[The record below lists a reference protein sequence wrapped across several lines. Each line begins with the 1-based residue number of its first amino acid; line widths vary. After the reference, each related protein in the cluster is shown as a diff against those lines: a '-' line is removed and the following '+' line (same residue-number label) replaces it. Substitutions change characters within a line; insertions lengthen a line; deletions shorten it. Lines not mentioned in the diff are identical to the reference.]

1 MIANRRAQKGEPIP
15 GPSVTKFR
23 ARRIRLVIGMA
34 ASRLWG
40 IFVSRECLLKSVLV
54 FLTIWLASCGHSRIR
69 PAAAAQSQN
78 GLFFPLVDALNDGFS
93 YAYAPS
99 IILKNGT
106 YHVFFCSK
114 GWLNY
119 PSWDAIRYTTS
130 VDGKTW
136 SIPKVMLQA
145 TAANGKDMAACD
157 PSLVLFQGYY
167 YLYYSSAV
175 TTAPKTYQTVIQVA
189 RSTNIEGPYLTYTER
204 HTWESTPR
212 DPQVLIY
219 PLIMHSN
226 QPVGY
231 GAGQQSVIVENGKL
245 LMWYTD
251 DSILVTGQPQVKT
264 YMLESTDPV
273 AWAPSAAS
281 ATSLIGQASMDV
293 KYDPLQSQFVMVRVE
308 GEFTSSS
315 YLARAYSID
324 GINWTVPQ
332 SVFPPAQFPSYTHDG
347 GIAGDETGN
356 LISPHTLVGFG
367 APYDLN
373 NVNNWAQ
380 WDLYGVWLDPP

>member
-1 MIANRRAQKGEPIP
+1 MAAARSWSSSDAACSCLNVAPTYLIFVDMSKHAVYGVYYSDLDHPFGQGILTSLLGLGRLSPVLKNHVIANRRAQKGEPIP

-157 PSLVLFQGYY
+157 PSLV
-167 YLYYSSAV
+167 
-175 TTAPKTYQTVIQVA
+175 
-189 RSTNIEGPYLTYTER
+189 
-204 HTWESTPR
+204 
-212 DPQVLIY
+212 
-219 PLIMHSN
+219 
-226 QPVGY
+226 
-231 GAGQQSVIVENGKL
+231 
-245 LMWYTD
+245 
-251 DSILVTGQPQVKT
+251 
-264 YMLESTDPV
+264 
-273 AWAPSAAS
+273 
-281 ATSLIGQASMDV
+281 
-293 KYDPLQSQFVMVRVE
+293 
-308 GEFTSSS
+308 
-315 YLARAYSID
+315 
-324 GINWTVPQ
+324 
-332 SVFPPAQFPSYTHDG
+332 
-347 GIAGDETGN
+347 
-356 LISPHTLVGFG
+356 
-367 APYDLN
+367 
-373 NVNNWAQ
+373 
-380 WDLYGVWLDPP
+380 